1 MEQPVLVSKLEKIKA
16 VAISF
21 VGTGIFTRG
30 ITYFSPQQNIEMPR
44 ILYPVYELFGAIG
57 LAIGMLVLGLGLLFW
72 GYKKWIANSGATKT
86 YLSIGVLA
94 FLIFGGVLFYESNK
108 SKNPLANTKEAIAL
122 DDIDSSDFENKLAVQ
137 YTEEFKTLYASM
149 EKSLEQKDKPTFDAT
164 DQKISLWFTKSA
176 QLTMELKDDERDDFS
191 LLIIKLGDKYQ
202 EWRNRMVVFDKK

>member
-30 ITYFSPQQNIEMPR
+30 ITYFSPQRNIEMPR

-72 GYKKWIANSGATKT
+72 GYKKWIANSGTTKT
-86 YLSIGVLA
+86 FLAIGVLA

-137 YTEEFKTLYASM
+137 YTKEFKTLYASM

>member
-30 ITYFSPQQNIEMPR
+30 ITYFSPQRNIEMPR

-86 YLSIGVLA
+86 FLAIGVLA

-137 YTEEFKTLYASM
+137 YTKEFKTLYASM